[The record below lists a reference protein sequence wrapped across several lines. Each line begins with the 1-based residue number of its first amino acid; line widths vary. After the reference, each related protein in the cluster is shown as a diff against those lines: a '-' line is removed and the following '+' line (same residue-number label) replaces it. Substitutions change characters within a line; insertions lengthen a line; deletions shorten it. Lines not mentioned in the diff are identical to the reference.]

1 MIKKGPK
8 IVVVSVIFGFTSLFA
23 QESQNSKDQTI
34 KIFVSAKNNVLN
46 LKNKSFNPANAFLS
60 KGKYKVTA
68 EVDAFFAASN
78 NLPAKKVTFSAVTKL
93 GPEGYTW
100 VLKDGETIEIETV
113 DTEAFGYF
121 VEGDSNDNSGGATLT
136 IIKSP

>member
-1 MIKKGPK
+1 MIKKELK
-8 IVVVSVIFGFTSLFA
+8 IVVVFVISGITSLYA
-23 QESQNSKDQTI
+23 QESQNPKDQPI

-46 LKNKSFNPANAFLS
+46 LKNKSFSPANAFLS

-136 IIKSP
+136 IVKNP